1 MYTGIMQEDNGM
13 LFSWTHCKLGHYG
26 VIPAK
31 FVAAT
36 YLIHSTN
43 IEDKQDLSE
52 WMAQFN
58 ITLETQQAT
67 SAISTDKLSYKN
79 QEKHKKQPYE
89 KQVGHG

>member
-1 MYTGIMQEDNGM
+1 
-13 LFSWTHCKLGHYG
+13 
-26 VIPAK
+26 
-31 FVAAT
+31 
-36 YLIHSTN
+36 
-43 IEDKQDLSE
+43 
-52 WMAQFN
+52 MAQFN